1 MSAMVPDDARFF
13 DGETATPGVPMRVQL
28 ERVVLDE
35 RELFRLERK
44 IAYQDR
50 HHDTPHV
57 VPADTEAF
65 RSDLTSVP
73 ALFTWLVPKTG
84 CHLPAALLHD
94 GLVHHPAEPASYT
107 GPAVTRQEA
116 DRIFRDAMGDLG
128 TPLIRRWLVWTAVT
142 LATVREGIRPRRLNQ
157 VTVFG
162 SLAVIVVLGAV
173 ATLDL
178 LDVWDVLP
186 WMADRP
192 VGEELALGAV
202 GAVAVPI
209 LLAVLWRSL
218 WRAGVIAGIALAL
231 LLHVTVV
238 LVALTVVYQAA
249 EAVARRLERRR

>member
-1 MSAMVPDDARFF
+1 
-13 DGETATPGVPMRVQL
+13 
-28 ERVVLDE
+28 
-35 RELFRLERK
+35 
-44 IAYQDR
+44 
-50 HHDTPHV
+50 
-57 VPADTEAF
+57 
-65 RSDLTSVP
+65 
-73 ALFTWLVPKTG
+73 
-84 CHLPAALLHD
+84 
-94 GLVHHPAEPASYT
+94 
-107 GPAVTRQEA
+107 
-116 DRIFRDAMGDLG
+116 MGDLG